1 MNRANNK
8 PMFLKIFFFSKAYK
22 TMVGHEEDHFFRFA
36 DDRFDIVLKT

>member
-1 MNRANNK
+1 MNRVNNK
-8 PMFLKIFFFSKAYK
+8 LKFLKIRIFFLKHK